1 MRKVKKAKLNT
12 IIGAH
17 KNKTKSILERIRA
30 NMNQGQFKKL
40 MKDDEVRA
48 FFELY
53 GVVEGG
59 EI

>member
-1 MRKVKKAKLNT
+1 MRKAKLNRV
-12 IIGAH
+12 IDSH
-17 KNKTKSILERIRA
+17 KDKTKSILERIKA

-40 MKDDEVRA
+40 MKDDEIRA

-59 EI
+59 ESDG

>member
-1 MRKVKKAKLNT
+1 MRKAKLDKA
-12 IIGAH
+12 IDSH
-17 KNKTKSILERIRA
+17 KDKTKSILERIKS

-40 MKDDEVRA
+40 MKDDEIKA

-59 EI
+59 ESGG

>member
-1 MRKVKKAKLNT
+1 MRKAKLNKA
-12 IIGAH
+12 IDSHID
-17 KNKTKSILERIRA
+17 KTKSILERIKS

-40 MKDDEVRA
+40 MKDDEVRE

-59 EI
+59 DSDG